1 MGPFP
6 KTVMGVYGTPQT
18 MCTSFALQEE
28 LRWLSG
34 QRPTEPGRDQD
45 RRQALQDQHAIEGG
59 RAHQAQ
65 GWSRSGSDILVS
77 HSLFSENSSCL
88 WGVSAFGCDNPGTLF
103 PA

>member
-1 MGPFP
+1 MKVPLRYLGMGPFP
-6 KTVMGVYGTPQT
+6 KTVMGVYGTAQT

-65 GWSRSGSDILVS
+65 GGPEVDL
-77 HSLFSENSSCL
+77 SS
-88 WGVSAFGCDNPGTLF
+88 W
-103 PA
+103 